1 MPVTIGAKESTFA
14 DPLGLLTDCHRRIER
29 FLAVLR
35 TVAEQNSGGPLTP
48 EHATAL
54 EAALNYFR
62 DAAPK
67 HHADEEQDLFP
78 QLRAL
83 DRPETEALFRRMAEL
98 EQQHRA
104 AALCHAELDSLG
116 RRWLAENHL
125 SEPDAAR
132 FKDRIAALDSLYPA
146 HIAHEESEVFP
157 FARAAL
163 SDNAKQILGR
173 HMAERRGAPFE
184 ASWRGES

>member
-29 FLAVLR
+29 FLGVLR
-35 TVAEQNSGGPLTP
+35 TVAERNSGGPLSP
-48 EHATAL
+48 EHARAL
-54 EAALNYFR
+54 ETALNYFR

-67 HHADEEQDLFP
+67 HHADEEQGLFP

-83 DRPETEALFRRMAEL
+83 DRPEAEALFRRMAEL
-98 EQQHRA
+98 EQEHRA

-116 RRWLAENHL
+116 RCWLAANHL
-125 SEPDAAR
+125 SEPDTAR
-132 FKDRIAALDSLYPA
+132 FKDRISALDNLYPT

-157 FARAAL
+157 FARSVL
-163 SDNAKQILGR
+163 SESAKQMLGR
-173 HMAERRGAPFE
+173 RMAERRGAPFE
-184 ASWRGES
+184 AAWRGES